1 MTLHINVAK
10 EFSTVPIGRFRT
22 ESDISGQAFRE
33 DILSPKICEAIK
45 KQDTLE
51 VDFTGMDGLSA
62 TFLLESFGGLVR
74 EHGMNPAPVLDTIK
88 FLPEKTFFD
97 LYIEIA
103 KEFIQQANPGKEPE
117 EFRA

>member
-33 DILSPKICEAIK
+33 DILYPKICEALK

-62 TFLLESFGGLVR
+62 TFLLEAFGGLVR
-74 EHGMNPAPVLDTIK
+74 EHEMTPNKVLDTIK
-88 FLPEKTFFD
+88 FLPENTFFD

-103 KEFIQQANPGKEPE
+103 KEFIQKAEPGKEPE
-117 EFRA
+117 EFRT